1 MIYHQTM
8 TPTWLEAHASYI
20 DSSRTANADQLTF
33 TAGSKAHVAL
43 LKIPMIPAGVL
54 RHSTPLTIEVTVAN
68 DVSIGR
74 AEDSDIR
81 YGVSDG
87 SKFVGFQVPDKGN
100 YITSSPC
107 YGAEGTPGKTLT
119 GLRLISYASPRPSD
133 SFYPGQ
139 FVFTLKLDER
149 RGFCYTVHDGGF
161 VKTAG
166 YNNRLAL
173 NKGLVLE
180 VYKGDEA
187 AERVGIKLIKVAIIR
202 DDA

>member
-1 MIYHQTM
+1 MIYHQTL

-20 DSSRTANADQLTF
+20 DSSRTATADQLTF
-33 TAGSKAHVAL
+33 TAGSVPDVAL
-43 LKIPMIPAGVL
+43 LKVPMIPAGVL
-54 RHSTPLTIEVTVAN
+54 RHSTPLTIEITVAN

-87 SKFVGFQVPDKGN
+87 NKFVGFQAPDKGN
-100 YITSSPC
+100 YGSKAPC
-107 YGAEGTPGKTLT
+107 YGAEGTPGKTLSD
-119 GLRLISYASPRPSD
+119 LRVISYASPRPSD
-133 SFYPGQ
+133 TFFPGQ

-149 RGFCYTVHDGGF
+149 RGYCYTAHDGGF

-166 YNNRLAL
+166 YNNRLML
-173 NKGLVLE
+173 SKGLALE

-187 AERVGIKLIKVAIIR
+187 AERVGIKLIKVTILQ

>member
-1 MIYHQTM
+1 M

-20 DSSRTANADQLTF
+20 DNSRTANADQLTF

-54 RHSTPLTIEVTVAN
+54 RQSTPLTIEVTVAN

-149 RGFCYTVHDGGF
+149 RGFCYTAHDGGF

-173 NKGLVLE
+173 NKGLALE